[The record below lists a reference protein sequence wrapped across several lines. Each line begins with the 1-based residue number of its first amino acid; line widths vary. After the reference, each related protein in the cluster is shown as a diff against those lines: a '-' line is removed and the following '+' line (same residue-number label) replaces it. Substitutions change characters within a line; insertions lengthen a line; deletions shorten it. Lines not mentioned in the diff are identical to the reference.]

1 MTEELVIEL
10 LVMTLQ
16 TMGLL
21 MAPTLIGIVVVSV
34 LVNILQT
41 ITQIKDPALAFIP
54 KVIVSAVILVATAAW
69 SMQILNGFCTDMIL
83 LAGRGAF

>member
-1 MTEELVIEL
+1 MTEELILEL

-21 MAPTLIGIVVVSV
+21 MAPTLIGVVVIGV
-34 LVNILQT
+34 IVNVLQT

-54 KVIVSAVILVATAAW
+54 KVIAMAVILLATAAW
-69 SMQILNGFCTDMIL
+69 SLQILNTFCTDMIL